1 MGNTHQR
8 STGYRAGTRDL
19 FSKKFRTK
27 GGNAPLTTFMRRF
40 KVGDMVDIVCNAAQ
54 QKGMPHKYYHGRT
67 GKVWNV
73 NKRAV
78 GVEVNKVHREKQ
90 IVKRIHVR
98 VEHVRPSKSQSGH
111 LQRVKDNE
119 AIKKAAK
126 ESGVPAPASALKRA
140 PKGPRDAF
148 ELSLGSV
155 FENKTHLLTP
165 IPYVFKPLER

>member
-8 STGYRAGTRDL
+8 STGYRSGTRDL
-19 FSKKFRTK
+19 FSKPFRTK
-27 GGNAPLTTFMRRF
+27 GGNPPLTTFLRRY
-40 KVGDMVDIVCNAAQ
+40 KVGDMVDIVANAAQ

-78 GVEVNKVHREKQ
+78 GVEINKIHRQKQ

-98 VEHVRPSKSQSGH
+98 VEHIRPSKSMAGH
-111 LQRVKDNE
+111 LARVQENE
-119 AIKKAAK
+119 ITKKAAK
-126 ESGVPAPASALKRA
+126 ESGTPAPVELLKRQ
-140 PKGPRDAF
+140 PKGPRPAF
-148 ELSLGSV
+148 ELDLAATCEG
-155 FENKTHLLTP
+155 KTHLLTP